1 MSVKGYHSTCISC
14 AVFASIF
21 KNVDS
26 LKQFRHEKSPSTC
39 MSVWCLHSILFFAD
53 KLVNGLK
60 Y

>member
-1 MSVKGYHSTCISC
+1 MSVKGYHSTCISY

-26 LKQFRHEKSPSTC
+26 LTPFRHEKSPSTC
-39 MSVWCLHSILFFAD
+39 MSVVSSFYLYFAD
-53 KLVNGLK
+53 KLLNGLK